1 MAQINIT
8 RRHGLSFVKAPACA
22 HEWAR
27 AAQGDFGVESCQG
40 GGGESDGFELVHFKR
55 SGLHGSLRVNHEWLE
70 LEISMG
76 FLLSSFKDRME
87 AQISK
92 NIEECL
98 VANLNDTRLANERR
112 ASPVK
117 T

>member
-1 MAQINIT
+1 M
-8 RRHGLSFVKAPACA
+8 V
-22 HEWAR
+22 
-27 AAQGDFGVESCQG
+27 
-40 GGGESDGFELVHFKR
+40 GGENDGFELIHFKR
-55 SGLHGSLRVNHEWLE
+55 SGLQGSLRVTHAWLE
-70 LEISMG
+70 LEISLG
-76 FLLSSFKDRME
+76 FLLGTFKDRIE

-92 NIEECL
+92 NLEECL

>member
-1 MAQINIT
+1 MAQINIS
-8 RRHGLSFVKAPACA
+8 RRHGLSLAKARACA
-22 HEWAR
+22 FEWAR
-27 AAQGDFGVESCQG
+27 AAQRDFGVESSPVA
-40 GGGESDGFELVHFKR
+40 GGESGAVELIHFKR
-55 SGLHGSLRVNHEWLE
+55 SGLHGSLRVTHDWLE

-76 FLLSSFKDRME
+76 FLLGSFKDRIE

-92 NIEECL
+92 NLEECL

>member
-1 MAQINIT
+1 M
-8 RRHGLSFVKAPACA
+8 
-22 HEWAR
+22 
-27 AAQGDFGVESCQG
+27 
-40 GGGESDGFELVHFKR
+40 GESDGFELIHFKR

-87 AQISK
+87 AQISQ